1 MTIEEIKKGETEKLE
16 FKREIPSKDSKLMKT
31 VVAFS
36 NSNGGLY
43 GGLTLE
49 EMLQGSSII
58 RNELVADTFLRMGI
72 VEKWGTGIKRIAD
85 LCREHGLGEVEYSAT
100 DFCFTSTIRRTRKDL
115 FAPVV
120 PTVNDGK
127 VTQEVTANGGI
138 NVPNVPKDGGINGGI
153 NLSENDWIVFKELEK
168 NPRLT
173 SSELVQITKMSSR
186 TIDRCLKSLRDNQM
200 IARDGS
206 KKTGHWLILSTGAQK

>member
-31 VVAFS
+31 AVAFS
-36 NSNGGLY
+36 NSHGGLY

-49 EMLQGSSII
+49 EMLQGSSSI

-127 VTQEVTANGGI
+127 VTQGITVNEEMVTQEI
-138 NVPNVPKDGGINGGI
+138 TVTQHKIVEFII
-153 NLSENDWIVFKELEK
+153 ENPSITQKELADKLGISRVHVNK
-168 NPRLT
+168 NMAKLQQ
-173 SSELVQITKMSSR
+173 LGIISR
-186 TIDRCLKSLRDNQM
+186 F
-200 IARDGS
+200 GS
-206 KKTGHWLILSTGAQK
+206 DKTGHWIVRSEAGK

>member
-31 VVAFS
+31 VLAFS
-36 NSNGGLY
+36 NSHGGLY

-49 EMLQGSSII
+49 EMLQGSTCI

-100 DFCFTSTIRRTRKDL
+100 VFCFTSTIRRTRKDL

-120 PTVNDGK
+120 PTVNDVK
-127 VTQEVTANGGI
+127 VTQEITVTQHKI
-138 NVPNVPKDGGINGGI
+138 VEFII
-153 NLSENDWIVFKELEK
+153 ENPSITQKELADKLGISRVHVNK
-168 NPRLT
+168 NMAKLQQ
-173 SSELVQITKMSSR
+173 LGIISR
-186 TIDRCLKSLRDNQM
+186 F
-200 IARDGS
+200 GS
-206 KKTGHWLILSTGAQK
+206 DKTGHWIVRSEAGK